1 MNLKNRLSTF
11 LILSFISFITI
22 DAHPLT
28 IKQNIDWP
36 QFMSQQD
43 MIWEKLPEYWHESA
57 YLGNGRL
64 GLMIYK
70 EPNQNCIR
78 LETGN
83 TDVHD
88 HRTKRDVFG
97 IPRLLTGH
105 FELQPEGEIINGKM
119 RLDLWNAEAST
130 DITTTKGIIHLQT
143 FVHADD
149 MVIIIKATVEGDEQ
163 DFKWKWVPAE
173 ANSPRYLLFKRQGKM
188 DRIPKDYKLN
198 PSPVINKHNDI
209 NLSIQKLLEGGE
221 TSVGWKET
229 QNTAKERILWIN
241 LTHTY
246 PQNNSSEICKNEIQK
261 ACKQGYKALQ
271 QTHRK
276 WWNAYYPASFI
287 SLPEAKIE
295 NFYWIQMYKL
305 ASATRGDRALID
317 NTGPWLTETPW
328 PNAWWN
334 LNVQLT
340 YWPLNA
346 SDHLDL
352 AASLEN
358 ALYNN
363 IDQLRLNIP
372 SAYRHNSL
380 GIGVASNLECMTT
393 EVGIPGKGKAQVGL
407 LPWACH
413 NLWLIYRHKMD
424 DDILRNKLYPLL
436 KESINYYLHFLYKG
450 EDGKWHLPA
459 TYSPE
464 YDSAEDCNFDLS
476 LLRWG
481 CQTLLESADRL
492 NIKEPLSETWK
503 DILLNLTPYPTDEN
517 GLLIGKNM
525 PYAFS
530 HRHYSHLLA
539 IYPLYLINN
548 EHPNDIELIEKSLAH
563 WQSKPKALLGYS
575 CTGAS
580 SISSALGKGNDA
592 LAYLNKLFGK
602 FLSPTTMYK
611 ESGPVI
617 ETPLS
622 GAQCIHDMLIQSW
635 GGMIRIFPAIPDSW
649 QEVAYSGLRTEG
661 AFKVS
666 ASRKDGRTQF
676 IHIKSLAGEPCII
689 KTDIIAPVFKG
700 KRNFKVNSSQKG
712 IYQIDLKKGEEVCI
726 YPKGQSP
733 HLIISP
739 ISHPTKNHFGLK
751 HSFKQP

>member
-1 MNLKNRLSTF
+1 MNLKNRLYTF
-11 LILSFISFITI
+11 AILSFICYMTVN
-22 DAHPLT
+22 AHPLT
-28 IKQNIDWP
+28 LKQNIDWP
-36 QFMSQQD
+36 QFMSQHD
-43 MIWEKLPEYWHESA
+43 MIWERLPEYWHDSA

-70 EPNQNCIR
+70 EPNQNFIR

-88 HRTKRDVFG
+88 HRKKRDVFG

-105 FELQPEGEIINGKM
+105 FELQPNGEIINGKM

-130 DITTTKGIIHLQT
+130 DIITTKGKIHLHAL
-143 FVHADD
+143 VHAND
-149 MVIIIKATVEGDEQ
+149 MVIVLKATTEGDEQ

-173 ANSPRYLLFKRQGKM
+173 ANSPRYLLFKRQERM
-188 DRIPKDYKLN
+188 DRIPNDYKLN
-198 PSPVINKHNDI
+198 PSPEITENKDI

-221 TSVGWKET
+221 TTVGWKET
-229 QNTAKERILWIN
+229 QNTKKERILWIN

-246 PQNNSSEICKNEIQK
+246 PQSNSSEICRKEIQN
-261 ACKQGYKALQ
+261 ASKQGFEILQ

-287 SLPEAKIE
+287 TLPDAQKE

-340 YWPLNA
+340 YWALNA

-424 DDILRNKLYPLL
+424 EDILRNKLYPLL

-464 YDSAEDCNFDLS
+464 YDSAEDCNFDLA

-481 CQTLLESADRL
+481 CQTLLESSDRL
-492 NIKEPLSETWK
+492 NIKDPLSEMWK
-503 DILLNLTPYPTDEN
+503 DVLLNLTPYPTDEN

-525 PYAFS
+525 PYAIS

-548 EHPNDIELIEKSLAH
+548 EHPNDIELIEKSLDH

-689 KTDIIAPVFKG
+689 KSDIEQPVFEG
-700 KRNFKVNSSQKG
+700 GRAYKVDSSQKG

-739 ISHPTKNHFGLK
+739 ISHIIKNHFGLK
-751 HSFKQP
+751 HSFK

>member
-1 MNLKNRLSTF
+1 MNTKRYCILF
-11 LILSFISFITI
+11 LILSSFHLSMYARTI
-22 DAHPLT
+22 QHK
-28 IKQNIDWP
+28 INWP

-43 MIWEKLPEYWHESA
+43 MTWEVLPAYWHEAA

-70 EPNQNCIR
+70 EPEKNCIR

-83 TDVHD
+83 SDVHD
-88 HRTKRDVFG
+88 HRAKRDVFG
-97 IPRLLTGH
+97 TPRLLTGH
-105 FELQPEGEIINGKM
+105 FNLHPKGEIVSGTM
-119 RLDLWNAEAST
+119 RLDLWNAEASAK
-130 DITTTKGIIHLQT
+130 IVTTKGVIHLHT
-143 FVHADD
+143 FIHAED
-149 MVIIIKATVEGDEQ
+149 MIIVVKATTEGSEQ
-163 DFKWKWVPAE
+163 DFRWEWVPAE
-173 ANSPRYLLFKRQGKM
+173 ANSPRYLLFKNQGRM
-188 DRIPKDYKLN
+188 DRIPNDYVLN
-198 PSPVINKHNDI
+198 PAPEMGQEKKI
-209 NLSIQKLLEGGE
+209 NLSVQKLLEGGE
-221 TSVGWKET
+221 TTVGWQET
-229 QNTAKERILWIN
+229 TNASKERTLWIN

-246 PQNNSSEICKNEIQK
+246 PQSNSSEISQTEIRK
-261 ACKQGYKALQ
+261 AIDKGYESLQ
-271 QTHRK
+271 RTHRK
-276 WWNAYYPASFI
+276 WWNEYYPASFI
-287 SLPEAKIE
+287 TLPDAQKE

-340 YWPLNA
+340 YWALNA

-358 ALYNN
+358 TLYNHVEE
-363 IDQLRLNIP
+363 LRLNVP
-372 SAYRHNSL
+372 PAYRHNSL
-380 GIGVASNLECMTT
+380 GIGVASNMECMTT
-393 EVGIPGKGKAQVGL
+393 PIGIPGQGRAQVGL

-424 DDILRNKLYPLL
+424 DNVLRNKLFPLL
-436 KESINYYLHFLYKG
+436 KKSINYYLHFLEKG
-450 EDGKWHLPA
+450 EDGKLHLPA

-464 YDSAEDCNFDLS
+464 YDSADDCNFDLS

-481 CQTLLESADRL
+481 CQTLLESARRL
-492 NIKEPLSETWK
+492 NIQDPLSKTWE
-503 DILLNLTPYPTDEN
+503 DVLHNLTPYPMDEN
-517 GLLIGKNM
+517 GLLIGKEM

-539 IYPLYLINN
+539 IYPLYLINR
-548 EHPNDIELIEKSLAH
+548 EQPEDIETIEKSLTF

-580 SISSALGKGNDA
+580 SISAAIGKGNDA
-592 LAYLNKLFGK
+592 LTYLNKLFGK

-622 GAQCIHDMLIQSW
+622 AAQCIHDMLLQSW
-635 GGMIRIFPAIPDSW
+635 GNKIRIFPAVPDSW
-649 QEVAYSGLRTEG
+649 KNIAFSGLRTEG

-666 ASRKDGRTQF
+666 ADRKYGKTQF
-676 IHIKSLAGEPCII
+676 IHIKSLAGEPCVVI
-689 KTDIIAPVFKG
+689 TDIIDPIFEGERKFTIKPTG
-700 KRNFKVNSSQKG
+700 NNT
-712 IYQIDLKKGEEVCI
+712 YHIDLKKGEEIII
-726 YPKGQSP
+726 YPNGKTP
-733 HLIISP
+733 NLRISP
-739 ISHPTKNHFGLK
+739 IAHTSKNYFGKKLK
-751 HSFKQP
+751 NK

>member
-1 MNLKNRLSTF
+1 MNIRRRYFNCILLF
-11 LILSFISFITI
+11 LIYSFTVDAQPIT
-22 DAHPLT
+22 L
-28 IKQNIDWP
+28 KQDINWP
-36 QFMSQQD
+36 EFMSRQD

-70 EPNQNCIR
+70 EPGENYLR

-83 TDVHD
+83 CDVHD

-97 IPRLLTGH
+97 IPRLLTGYFALH
-105 FELQPEGEIINGKM
+105 PKGEIISGKM

-130 DITTTKGIIHLQT
+130 DIITTKGVIHLQT
-143 FVHADD
+143 FVHTDN
-149 MVIIIKATVEGDEQ
+149 MIIAVKATTEGEEH
-163 DFKWKWVPAE
+163 DFKWEWVAAE
-173 ANSPRYLLFKRQGKM
+173 ANSPRYLLFKKRGQTNK
-188 DRIPKDYKLN
+188 IPKDYELN
-198 PSPVINKHNDI
+198 PAPIINRKGDI
-209 NLSIQKLLEGGE
+209 NLSVQKLLAGGE
-221 TSVGWKET
+221 TTVGWKET
-229 QNTAKERILWIN
+229 QPTKKERTLWIN

-246 PQNNSSEICKNEIQK
+246 PQNNSSEICKTEIRKAIREGYPSLQK
-261 ACKQGYKALQ
+261 
-271 QTHRK
+271 THRK
-276 WWNAYYPASFI
+276 WWNSFYPSSFI
-287 SLPEAKIE
+287 TLPEAQKE

-328 PNAWWN
+328 PNAWWD

-340 YWPLNA
+340 YWALNA

-358 ALYNN
+358 ALYNH
-363 IDQLRLNIP
+363 IDQLRLNINP
-372 SAYRHNSL
+372 AYRHNSL
-380 GIGVASNLECMTT
+380 GIGVASNLECMST
-393 EVGIPGKGKAQVGL
+393 EVGIPGKGRTQVGL

-424 DDILRNKLYPLL
+424 DDILRNKLFPLL
-436 KESINYYLHFLYKG
+436 KESINYYLHFLKKG
-450 EDGKWHLPA
+450 EDGKLHLPA

-464 YDSAEDCNFDLS
+464 YDTAEDCNFDLA

-481 CQTLLESADRL
+481 CQTLLESAQRL
-492 NIKEPLSETWK
+492 NIQDPLAETWE
-503 DILLNLTPYPTDEN
+503 DVLHNLTPYPMDEN
-517 GLLIGKNM
+517 GLLIGKDM
-525 PYAFS
+525 PYVFS

-539 IYPLYLINN
+539 IYPLYLINK
-548 EHPNDIELIEKSLAH
+548 EQPGDIETIEKSLVF

-580 SISSALGKGNDA
+580 SISSAIGKGNDA
-592 LAYLNKLFGK
+592 LSYLNKLFGK

-622 GAQCIHDMLIQSW
+622 GAQSIHDMLLQSW
-635 GGMIRIFPAIPDSW
+635 GGKIRIFPAIPDAW
-649 QEVAYSGLRTEG
+649 KDIAYSGLRTEG

-666 ASRKDGRTQF
+666 AGRKKGKTQF

-689 KTDIIAPVFKG
+689 TTDITNPVFNG
-700 KRNFKVNSSQKG
+700 KRNFTVQSLENST
-712 IYQIDLKKGEEVCI
+712 YQIDLKKGEEVFI
-726 YPKGQSP
+726 SP
-733 HLIISP
+733 QGEEPEFVISP
-739 ISHPTKNHFGLK
+739 IPHTSHNHFGLK
-751 HSFKQP
+751 IIQ